1 MKDTI
6 TELKCMI
13 YKSKSPKMDN
23 SHEINLND
31 LDRLLTKV
39 MIKFDEIEKQNEN
52 KIVYSIE
59 EHDELLNDRIKDQEK
74 IYELEKLNE
83 KLIMFA
89 IDYYLILGF
98 MGNTENIRTMLA
110 HEIEKIKQ
118 KPIEEILKEM

>member
-39 MIKFDEIEKQNEN
+39 MIKFDEIEKQNE
-52 KIVYSIE
+52 
-59 EHDELLNDRIKDQEK
+59 ELIRLLCL
-74 IYELEKLNE
+74 Y
-83 KLIMFA
+83 
-89 IDYYLILGF
+89 IDSDFENGIDDLSGEACDYLI
-98 MGNTENIRTMLA
+98 
-110 HEIEKIKQ
+110 KIKQ
-118 KPIEEILKEM
+118 KPIEEILKEAE